1 MQPNSCFN
9 CSHKAFKYIEME
21 MKAMLN
27 MCFKVLDGF
36 KKDNYPNQSKLT
48 SLLKKRFWLQT
59 ALILKAEHK
68 KKNTKYLRVREF
80 NVTFAQASA
89 LLTREPTQLMR
100 WSALMAQDGIT
111 VQLYPQRIL
120 ASDSDHSRIHFKIG
134 SQQSTTELI
143 ASPSLISLRI
153 SNVLKIK
160 KWQL

>member
-1 MQPNSCFN
+1 MLEAVMQPNSCFN

-68 KKNTKYLRVREF
+68 KKTQNTYGWE
-80 NVTFAQASA
+80 S
-89 LLTREPTQLMR
+89 LTSLSHKQVPYWQGN
-100 WSALMAQDGIT
+100 Q
-111 VQLYPQRIL
+111 
-120 ASDSDHSRIHFKIG
+120 HS
-134 SQQSTTELI
+134 
-143 ASPSLISLRI
+143 
-153 SNVLKIK
+153 
-160 KWQL
+160 